1 MFYKW
6 CPNCHNWHF
15 VEGNSSDFY
24 CPRCH
29 YSWDENDS
37 IGTMKRRS
45 TSTTNGSALSLAGR
59 LCLPVS
65 YFKKLLKLSAYLF

>member
-29 YSWDENDS
+29 YSWDENDFYWNYEEKEY
-37 IGTMKRRS
+37 IH
-45 TSTTNGSALSLAGR
+45 
-59 LCLPVS
+59 
-65 YFKKLLKLSAYLF
+65 Y